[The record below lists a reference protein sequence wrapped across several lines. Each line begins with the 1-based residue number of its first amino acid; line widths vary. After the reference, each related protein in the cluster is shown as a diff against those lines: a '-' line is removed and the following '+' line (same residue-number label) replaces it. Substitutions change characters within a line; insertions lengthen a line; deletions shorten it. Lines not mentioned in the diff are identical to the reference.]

1 MTATVESGSVVLPL
15 KKVEH
20 LGGHR
25 QYWRDIILGVND
37 GLISTFLLVLGVS
50 GGGLSTTS
58 TALTGISGALAG
70 AVSMF
75 AGEFVATKSQNQ
87 VMTGEISLE
96 QRHIE
101 QYKDEEVAELA
112 RLLPKIGITEDES
125 TISDTVKN
133 FYETRPDALLKL
145 MTVLE
150 FGFVDEERR
159 SPLKAGTVSGSL
171 FILGGLPS
179 VIPYLVLNTSKTAT
193 ILAGALT
200 VLGLILVG
208 AIKTWATRGPFFS
221 STIENLSIAGV
232 GGALAYGVGVLFAH
246 LVK

>member
-101 QYKDEEVAELA
+101 
-112 RLLPKIGITEDES
+112 
-125 TISDTVKN
+125 
-133 FYETRPDALLKL
+133 
-145 MTVLE
+145 
-150 FGFVDEERR
+150 
-159 SPLKAGTVSGSL
+159 
-171 FILGGLPS
+171 
-179 VIPYLVLNTSKTAT
+179 
-193 ILAGALT
+193 
-200 VLGLILVG
+200 
-208 AIKTWATRGPFFS
+208 
-221 STIENLSIAGV
+221 
-232 GGALAYGVGVLFAH
+232 
-246 LVK
+246 